1 MDRWIGFLGD
11 LSSGEFT
18 VLIGVA
24 MMVILCGFIAIM

>member
-11 LSSGEFT
+11 LSLGEFT

-24 MMVILCGFIAIM
+24 MMVVLCGFVAIM